1 MSDRLEQETIKKLT
15 SAGSVLK
22 NPFTNLE
29 DILTQ
34 LGKLDEESLFD
45 KEVFEKEHDFFTI
58 GREARKAVIRVEEE
72 LNSSNESLTKVL
84 HDLGEMFKV
93 CGICGKGTLENEI
106 ISGVCLDCYRKGEV
120 IIAQNKKIGELEA
133 QIRNME
139 SKINT
144 TSSRDYMSDII
155 DEILTTIRQ
164 HIEHDLNSIKNRY
177 KEFASTSNAPPPPPP
192 PIPPSSSAQ
201 HPKDQNSIDFSQMTL
216 EELKQFSPELLSELP
231 LSLRNQYNTRLKEL
245 KLINKMTSKQ
255 RKDYFKKKKKKQ
267 EQATILDDFKNSLKM
282 LGESDNPLFL
292 KMKKQAENSV
302 LAGQGTLGNFGEK
315 TIYINCQKCNTTNRI
330 VEGKKTLCKRCR
342 APLRI

>member
-1 MSDRLEQETIKKLT
+1 MSDKLEQETIKKLT
-15 SAGSVLK
+15 SVGSVLK

-34 LGKLDEESLFD
+34 LGKLDEETLFD
-45 KEVFEKEHDFFTI
+45 KEILEKEHDFSTI
-58 GREARKAVIRVEEE
+58 GKEARKAVITVEEE

-139 SKINT
+139 SKIKT
-144 TSSRDYMSDII
+144 ASSRDYMSDII

-164 HIEHDLNSIKNRY
+164 HIAQDLNSIKS
-177 KEFASTSNAPPPPPP
+177 KFTSSSNAPPPPPP
-192 PIPPSSSAQ
+192 PIHPSSSAQ

-216 EELKQFSPELLSELP
+216 EELKQFSPEFLSELP
-231 LSLRNQYNTRLKEL
+231 LSLRNQYNSRLKEL
-245 KLINKMTSKQ
+245 KLINKMTPKQ
-255 RKDYFKKKKKKQ
+255 RKDYFKKKKKEQ

-292 KMKKQAENSV
+292 KMKKQAEKSV

-315 TIYINCQKCNTTNRI
+315 TIYINCQKCNTTNQI
-330 VEGKKTLCKRCR
+330 VEGKKARCKRCR
-342 APLRI
+342 APLKI